1 MYGQGDWRRLLR
13 EYPTQIVLVD
23 KTYPIARLI
32 EKEPGWT
39 VVYQDPVSALYL
51 PAGKSGGVWRVPVE
65 SEGTMP

>member
-23 KTYPIARLI
+23 KTYPIARLM

-39 VVYQDPVSALYL
+39 VVYQDR
-51 PAGKSGGVWRVPVE
+51 KSVV
-65 SEGTMP
+65 